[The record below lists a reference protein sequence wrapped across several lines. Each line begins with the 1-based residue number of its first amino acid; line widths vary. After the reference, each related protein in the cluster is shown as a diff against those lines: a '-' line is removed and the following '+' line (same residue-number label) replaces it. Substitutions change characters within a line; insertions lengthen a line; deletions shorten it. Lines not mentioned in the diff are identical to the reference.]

1 MKKFISILSVLLAV
15 FLIVGCKQGLSK
27 AEVEQM
33 IKDSQ
38 KNGGGGG
45 GGGGGGAGG
54 NSSISD
60 ILETAVT
67 EVSGKVWTV
76 TRNTVDAGDKGGKKE
91 AGFDHEIT
99 FDKESFTFFH

>member
-38 KNGGGGG
+38 KNGGGG
-45 GGGGGGAGG
+45 
-54 NSSISD
+54 
-60 ILETAVT
+60 
-67 EVSGKVWTV
+67 
-76 TRNTVDAGDKGGKKE
+76 
-91 AGFDHEIT
+91 
-99 FDKESFTFFH
+99 